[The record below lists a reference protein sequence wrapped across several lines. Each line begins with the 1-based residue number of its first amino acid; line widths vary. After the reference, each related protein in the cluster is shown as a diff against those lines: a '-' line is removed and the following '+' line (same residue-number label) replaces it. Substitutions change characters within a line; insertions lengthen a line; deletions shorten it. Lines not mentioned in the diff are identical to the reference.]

1 MPGVIDDRDGPG
13 LAEEVD
19 GIDTDEA
26 FFELVCADDDLL
38 RAEFEAIVAASWV
51 GPPDWPTPVPSPRPP
66 GPRPAMVEL
75 PLTANLLLTEPE
87 PSGPG
92 EGQRGRE
99 RSPPR
104 E

>member
-1 MPGVIDDRDGPG
+1 MTGEIIDSVVPG

-51 GPPDWPTPVPSPRPP
+51 GPPDRPTPVPSPRPP

-75 PLTANLLLTEPE
+75 PPTANLPLMEPE

-92 EGQRGRE
+92 DGQRGRE

-104 E
+104 Q